1 MNWIGNLKVGDLD
14 LYDMPMTVLFLS
26 EVKKLRHE

>member
-14 LYDMPMTVLFLS
+14 LYDMQMTVLFLS

>member
-14 LYDMPMTVLFLS
+14 LYDMQMTVLFLS
-26 EVKKLRHE
+26 EVEKLRHE